1 MEWLGVLAFVLI
13 MCYSGY
19 PSRLVKAEKNL
30 KNAEKRIKNLER
42 KLTGG
47 KNMSDMI
54 KALKGQKCVL
64 TFNDY
69 IEGTFI
75 EETLN
80 KTLECTVVD
89 ADDEWMKISYTSEE
103 VKKKVKEE
111 KIITEIV
118 RIENIDSIELSE

>member
-19 PSRLVKAEKNL
+19 PSRLVKIEKNL

-42 KLTGG
+42 KLNGG

-54 KALKGQKCVL
+54 KALKGQKCEL

-69 IEGTFI
+69 IEG
-75 EETLN
+75 TLN

-111 KIITEIV
+111 KIITQII

>member
-64 TFNDY
+64 IFNDY
-69 IEGTFI
+69 IEGT
-75 EETLN
+75 LN
-80 KTLECTVVD
+80 TTNTTLECTVVD

>member
-19 PSRLVKAEKNL
+19 PSRLVKTEKNL

-42 KLTGG
+42 KLNGG

-64 TFNDY
+64 IFNDY
-69 IEGTFI
+69 IEGT
-75 EETLN
+75 LN
-80 KTLECTVVD
+80 TTNTTLECTVVD